1 MSKFAS
7 THSLCLRTS
16 ARKAD
21 SSFLGGI
28 VKGPTTEPAHGRPS
42 QQTLLD
48 TKATENSRGSSSSS
62 SAHHHH
68 HRLLMVLAMM
78 LTVTLM
84 IDADDECV
92 PVGSQLR

>member
-7 THSLCLRTS
+7 AHSLCLRTS
-16 ARKAD
+16 ARKAA

-28 VKGPTTEPAHGRPS
+28 VKGPTTEPAHGRPR

-48 TKATENSRGSSSSS
+48 TKATENSRGSSSS

-78 LTVTLM
+78 LTMTLM
-84 IDADDECV
+84 IDDDDECV
-92 PVGSQLR
+92 LVGSQLW

>member
-62 SAHHHH
+62 AHHHH